1 MAKMFYTADETR
13 NLLGKDEEEL
23 KQLTREGKLREF
35 RDGPKVMYK
44 SDQVDALRGE
54 MGLGSAVDLGP
65 SDTSGPLSLADTGA
79 APSGSVISLADAGS
93 KEDTATDLGLSPS
106 GSGVNVLGLDES
118 GVADPSAQT
127 SVSASDLS
135 EGSGLLDLSKGR
147 DDTSFGQ
154 PVLDEIRGG
163 VGSGLAAGA
172 GVAAAAAAVP
182 ARSAPIYVEA
192 PDPLA
197 PALGGAALAAALFTL
212 LPLLFLVSSIMGGS
226 PVFDLSTM
234 PWFYLLGGGVVAVA
248 VFFVIGLVL
257 GRKK

>member
-1 MAKMFYTADETR
+1 MAKMFYSADETR

-79 APSGSVISLADAGS
+79 GPSGSVISLADAGS

-127 SVSASDLS
+127 SVNPNELS

-172 GVAAAAAAVP
+172 GVAAVAAPV
-182 ARSAPIYVEA
+182 RSAPIYVEA
-192 PDPLA
+192 PDSFA
-197 PALGGAALAAALFTL
+197 PALGGAALAAALFAM
-212 LPLLFLVSSIMGGS
+212 LPLLFLVSSIMGAS
-226 PVFDLSTM
+226 PPFDLSTM
-234 PWFYLLGGGVVAVA
+234 PWFFLLGGGLVAAV

>member
-1 MAKMFYTADETR
+1 MAKMFYTGEETR

-118 GVADPSAQT
+118 GIADPSAQT
-127 SVSASDLS
+127 SVNPNELS
-135 EGSGLLDLSKGR
+135 ESSGLLDLSKGR

-154 PVLDEIRGG
+154 
-163 VGSGLAAGA
+163 
-172 GVAAAAAAVP
+172 
-182 ARSAPIYVEA
+182 
-192 PDPLA
+192 
-197 PALGGAALAAALFTL
+197 
-212 LPLLFLVSSIMGGS
+212 
-226 PVFDLSTM
+226 
-234 PWFYLLGGGVVAVA
+234 
-248 VFFVIGLVL
+248 IGRAHV
-257 GRKK
+257 

>member
-13 NLLGKDEEEL
+13 NLLGKEEEEL

-79 APSGSVISLADAGS
+79 GPSGSVISLADAGS

-118 GVADPSAQT
+118 GIADPSAQT

-172 GVAAAAAAVP
+172 GVAAAAVAPV
-182 ARSAPIYVEA
+182 RSAPIYVEA

-197 PALGGAALAAALFTL
+197 PALGGAALAASLFAL
-212 LPLLFLVSSIMGGS
+212 LPILLLVSSIMGGS
-226 PVFDLSTM
+226 PVFDSSTL
-234 PWFYLLGGGVVAVA
+234 PWFYLLGAGALA
-248 VFFVIGLVL
+248 AIVFFVIGLIL